1 MSDEIL
7 NRLKKLKPI
16 LREKFGIQEFAVF
29 GSVARGEDDEN
40 SDIDIVI
47 LRMKKRRLSLRLEA
61 AKFLEKELNRKVDIG
76 YFDSMKS
83 YIRKKIKE
91 DFVYV

>member
-29 GSVARGEDDEN
+29 GSVARGEDDKN